1 LKKNKK
7 HDNYHTVEYSH
18 HRGNRGL
25 TKIAVTV
32 EQRKNNEGDT
42 FFRVDGP
49 KEKERKKDGVAAATQ
64 RAG

>member
-1 LKKNKK
+1 M
-7 HDNYHTVEYSH
+7 
-18 HRGNRGL
+18 